1 MQKINAVK
9 RDSKEFWKTRY
20 EIMGRR
26 TTGGASFVESEGM
39 LLTKPS
45 DIAVNKIYA
54 LRQNMDNTDSD
65 YKKLITNNVML
76 EELHFS
82 V

>member
-1 MQKINAVK
+1 M
-9 RDSKEFWKTRY
+9 
-20 EIMGRR
+20 IM
-26 TTGGASFVESEGM
+26 F
-39 LLTKPS
+39 LTKPS
-45 DIAVNKIYA
+45 DAANYCHHFFINKVYA